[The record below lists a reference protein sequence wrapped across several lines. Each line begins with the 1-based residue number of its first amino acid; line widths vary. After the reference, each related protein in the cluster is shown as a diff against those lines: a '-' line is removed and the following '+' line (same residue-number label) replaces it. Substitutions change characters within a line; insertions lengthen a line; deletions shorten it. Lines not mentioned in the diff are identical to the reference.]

1 MIQEEWSRLFTFEE
15 RHRRLI
21 ARLLIA
27 SGVSVVVFG
36 VGSVLVWVFESGRPG
51 GDIHGFG
58 DAAFFTA
65 VQMLTVSS
73 FMKNPLT
80 WAGKVIDVSLEA
92 WAIFVVTAVA
102 GSFSTFFS
110 AAD

>member
-1 MIQEEWSRLFTFEE
+1 M
-15 RHRRLI
+15 
-21 ARLLIA
+21 
-27 SGVSVVVFG
+27 VVFG

-80 WAGKVIDVSLEA
+80 WAGKVIDVGLEA